1 MSAPLLRVENLVI
14 GPLTGGPAVVRDV
27 SFSVSPGEVVAL
39 IGESG
44 SGKTTVSLSALGHIR
59 AGLAFRGGQVTLD
72 GVDMLRAGRE
82 EVRRMR
88 GQVVA
93 YVAQSA
99 AAAFN
104 PAFRLNAQVT
114 EPARLHRSRPPAAA
128 LAAAQALYHRM
139 ELPEPGRIGERFPH
153 EVSGGQLQRFMLAM
167 AMVEQPRL
175 IVFDEPTS
183 ALDPTTQVEV
193 LAAIRAAIEGRNAAA
208 LFVTHDLPVVAQLA
222 DRIVVMRHGRLVE
235 EGPARQILDAPAETY
250 TRSLLGAFH
259 RRGAAPPRQPDS
271 TARVLL
277 QARGLTVGF
286 GEGEATFLAVDRAD
300 LTVRAGQV
308 VAVIGESGSGKT
320 TLAQAIA
327 GLCAPRAGGVVLDG
341 KPLAGLASARSRDER
356 RRIQMVFQS
365 ADTALNPRHTV
376 ERILG
381 RVLRFCFGLG
391 RRARQARVQ
400 ELLAM
405 VQLRPEH
412 AGRTPRELSGGE
424 KQRVNLARALAASP
438 DVLICDEVT
447 SALDTVIADEVVRL
461 IARLCYERQLGVVLI
476 CHDLPTVAGLADEV
490 KVMRRGR
497 VVEEGAPARIFSAPQ
512 HPYTHLLV
520 SSVPQLR
527 PGWLEEAIR
536 LRAGIQ
542 EAAEGQEAKVPAL

>member
-1 MSAPLLRVENLVI
+1 MSAPLLKVENLVI
-14 GPLTGGPAVVRDV
+14 GPAAGGPAVVQDV
-27 SFSVSPGEVVAL
+27 SFCVSPGEVVAL

-44 SGKTTVSLSALGHIR
+44 SGKTTVSLSALGHAR
-59 AGLAFRGGQVTLD
+59 AGLVFRAGHVRLD
-72 GVDMLRAGRE
+72 GVDMLCAGRE
-82 EVRRMR
+82 ELRRMR
-88 GQVVA
+88 GRVVA

-114 EPARLHRSRPPAAA
+114 EPARLHRSRRSADA
-128 LAAAQALYHRM
+128 LAAARAMYRRM
-139 ELPEPGRIGERFPH
+139 ELPDPDRIGERFPH

-193 LAAIRAAIEGRNAAA
+193 LAAIRAVIEGQNAAA

-222 DRIVVMRHGRLVE
+222 DRIVVLHQGRLVE
-235 EGPARQILDAPAETY
+235 QGAARRILDEPAEAY

-259 RRGAAPPRQPDS
+259 RRGSAPPRQPDPR
-271 TARVLL
+271 TRELL
-277 QARGLTVGF
+277 QVRGLSVGF
-286 GEGEATFLAVDRAD
+286 GQGDAAILAVDRAS

-320 TLAQAIA
+320 TLAQSIA
-327 GLCAPRAGGVVLDG
+327 GLRAPLTGGALLDG
-341 KPLAGLASARSRDER
+341 KPLAGLAAARSRDER
-356 RRIQMVFQS
+356 RRVQMVFQS

-376 ERILG
+376 EQILG
-381 RVLRFCFGLG
+381 RVLRFCFNLD
-391 RRARQARVQ
+391 RRARKARVD

-412 AGRTPRELSGGE
+412 ADRTPRQLSGGE

-447 SALDTVIADEVVRL
+447 SALDTVIADEVVQL
-461 IARLCYERQLGVVLI
+461 IARLCREQELGVVLI
-476 CHDLPTVAGLADEV
+476 CHDLPTVAALADDV

-497 VVEEGAPARIFSAPQ
+497 IVEEGMPERVFRAPQ
-512 HPYTHLLV
+512 HPYTRLLV
-520 SSVPQLR
+520 CSVPQLR
-527 PGWLEEAIR
+527 AGWLGEAV
-536 LRAGIQ
+536 RARSKIQ
-542 EAAEGQEAKVPAL
+542 EDATTLNAGLPVL